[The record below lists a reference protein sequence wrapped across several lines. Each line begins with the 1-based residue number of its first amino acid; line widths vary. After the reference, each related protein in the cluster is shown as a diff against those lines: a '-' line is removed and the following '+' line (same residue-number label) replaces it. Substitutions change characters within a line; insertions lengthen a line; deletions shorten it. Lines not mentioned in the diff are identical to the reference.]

1 MKTKII
7 LRDVTG
13 QWILVLATWCV
24 LVSLVFGDFWPNLP
38 GQPSLSPTMAETRA
52 EQDRQNRQEGFEV
65 LPNVTVLIIFYL
77 NEGGKKVLIH
87 KEKSRFP
94 FSATAYRD
102 LEVLKKTVRF
112 CGVQAIAEVKG
123 LGKNIETSFT
133 RTVRSLGTVESFC
146 LRTQKQWENE
156 MVFFLERE
164 SILQGMLTY
173 VMLAP

>member
-1 MKTKII
+1 M
-7 LRDVTG
+7 
-13 QWILVLATWCV
+13 
-24 LVSLVFGDFWPNLP
+24 
-38 GQPSLSPTMAETRA
+38 
-52 EQDRQNRQEGFEV
+52 
-65 LPNVTVLIIFYL
+65 TVLISFYL

-102 LEVLKKTVRF
+102 LEVLKKNCVRF
-112 CGVQAIAEVKG
+112 LRRASHSRIKG
-123 LGKNIETSFT
+123 LGKNIETSFM

-146 LRTQKQWENE
+146 LRTQQQWENE

>member
-1 MKTKII
+1 MLT
-7 LRDVTG
+7 
-13 QWILVLATWCV
+13 TWCV
-24 LVSLVFGDFWPNLP
+24 LVSLVFRDPWPNLP

-65 LPNVTVLIIFYL
+65 LPNVTVLISFYL

-102 LEVLKKTVRF
+102 LEVLKKTVLDF
-112 CGVQAIAEVKG
+112 CGVKAIAEVKG
-123 LGKNIETSFT
+123 LGKNIETSFM
-133 RTVRSLGTVESFC
+133 RTVRSLGTVESSC
-146 LRTQKQWENE
+146 LWTQQQWENE